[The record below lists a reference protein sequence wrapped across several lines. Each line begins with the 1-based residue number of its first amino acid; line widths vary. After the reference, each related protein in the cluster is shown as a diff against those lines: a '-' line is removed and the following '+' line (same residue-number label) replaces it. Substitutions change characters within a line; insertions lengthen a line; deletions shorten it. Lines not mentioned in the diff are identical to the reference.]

1 VSTEGRLSH
10 PEIRRALAECMTL
23 ANIDEAMDWKPGTAR
38 RRRWSTG
45 PDRLPFADAELA
57 GVPLWFRSTIE
68 AWQASL
74 PEPEP
79 EPEPDLDDEDGE
91 TEDDQ
96 TEDVTEDEPE
106 EPETEAEETEP
117 EEPEEEE
124 PDPRSVQ
131 SGFELRTGQ
140 RVTANIHGRWRDA
153 VVTHRDRATVAVDY
167 NLDDTPHGMRRQ
179 RISVSRI
186 RLPDAD

>member
-23 ANIDEAMDWKPGTAR
+23 ANIDEAMDWEPGTAR
-38 RRRWSTG
+38 HRRWGTG

-57 GVPLWFRSTIE
+57 GVPIWFRSTVE
-68 AWQASL
+68 AWQATL

-79 EPEPDLDDEDGE
+79 DDED
-91 TEDDQ
+91 EDDE
-96 TEDVTEDEPE
+96 TEDVTDDEPGEEPGEEPDEPE
-106 EPETEAEETEP
+106 PAEPA
-117 EEPEEEE
+117 EE

-167 NLDDTPHGMRRQ
+167 NLDDTPHGVRRQ